1 MALKTRP
8 PTGRPSWPI
17 ILLAGAEKAGKSYAA
32 AAFSASDLIDR
43 TFWIEIGEGA
53 ADMYG
58 SLPGARYE
66 IVEHDGSYRG
76 ILQAVQ
82 DVTAVPT
89 RGKPHAV
96 VIDSM
101 TELWELLCNEQQAV
115 ANNRR
120 SGKAGSDATI
130 TMDQWNAAK
139 RRWRR
144 IIEPLRGVPTIMTAR
159 FEQVT
164 AMDKNGKPTPNKEW
178 KIRAEKNLPFEVDA
192 IVEIPHPREYYLTGV
207 RTVAFDYKPHMP
219 LPGFTVDKLFRQL
232 GLDGQVGPRAYIE
245 PVIDDTAGVPEPD
258 DPDDRP
264 VTAEEIAG
272 QIEWPETQGVPS

>member
-1 MALKTRP
+1 MVIKTRK
-8 PTGRPSWPI
+8 PTGMPSWPI
-17 ILLAGAEKAGKSYAA
+17 VLLAGAEKAGKSYAA

-58 SLPGARYE
+58 ALPGARYE
-66 IVEHDGSYRG
+66 IVEHDGSFKG
-76 ILQAVQ
+76 IMQAVTDATSQ
-82 DVTAVPT
+82 PT

-101 TELWELLCNEQQAV
+101 TELWELLCNEQQGI

-120 SGKAGSDATI
+120 AGKGGQDATI

-164 AMDKNGKPTPNKEW
+164 QMSKDGKPTQNKEW

-192 IVEIPHPREYYLTGV
+192 IVEIPHPGDYYLTGV

-219 LPGFTVDKLFRQL
+219 LPGFTLDKLFRML
-232 GLDGQVGPRAYIE
+232 GLDGAVGQRAYIE
-245 PVIDDTAGVPEPD
+245 PVLDTTDPGEP
-258 DPDDRP
+258 DPDDEP

-272 QIEWPETQGVPS
+272 QIDWPEPKLAASR